1 MTVTVEDVEAQLQLA
16 EDSYWEFKQIEFR
29 ANRPVAPKRDDLA
42 DEIAAFANADGGILV
57 CGVTDDGDAQGL
69 SREQLVALDALIAAA
84 SADSIKP
91 PVSIRTSHRQLSNG
105 KAVLV
110 VEVPKGES
118 QHDSPGGSFVRVAAS
133 KRRMTTDARL
143 RLAERR
149 NQARFLWFDK
159 QPVPNTGFQTLDE
172 ALWKPLLSAEGRLA
186 PETALD
192 KLALLITDDEGALR
206 ATVAGVLLC
215 NRSPERWLPNACIT
229 ATHYRGDDR
238 ASGQFDNQT
247 ITGPLQRQVADAM
260 GFAVRNMR
268 VGAYKDPARMNLP
281 QYSVEALF
289 EALVNAV
296 AHRDYSI
303 RGSRIRLSM
312 FSDRV
317 EINSPG
323 ELANNLTIDS
333 MVSRQATRN
342 EAIASVLGRMPVAG
356 IPGSDNRRFFM
367 ERRGDGVPIIL
378 RQTRALCGTPPEYRV
393 LDDADLFLTIPAA
406 ATEATPAT
414 VTLAVHHDGR
424 PVAGAD
430 LLVLFPDTTYRQG
443 TTDGQGQASVRL
455 YSTNLPMTVFVA
467 ARGFRAHVE
476 REWIP
481 SRGAF
486 AVNLEQHPKGG
497 AMIFPEATGS
507 IPGLGGWLNP
517 VRDPHDRTC
526 LYASNLAINQGQ
538 EQPVH
543 FSPGEELQLTDAE
556 GASMGIRILEVMG
569 RSALIEYRVVR

>member
-1 MTVTVEDVEAQLQLA
+1 MTVAVEDIEAQLRLA

-29 ANRPVAPKRDDLA
+29 ADRPVAPKRDDLA
-42 DEIAAFANADGGILV
+42 DEIAAFANAEGGVLV
-57 CGVTDDGDAQGL
+57 CGVTDGGEPQGL
-69 SREQLVALDALIAAA
+69 SREQLVALDALIAGV

-91 PVSIRTSHRQLSNG
+91 PVSVRTSHRRLSNG

-110 VEVPKGES
+110 IEVPKGES

-143 RLAERR
+143 RLAQRR

-159 QPVPNTGFQTLDE
+159 QPVPNSGFQTLDD

-192 KLALLITDDEGALR
+192 KLALLTTDDNGALR

-215 NRSPERWLPNACIT
+215 SLAPEQWLPNACIT
-229 ATHYRGDDR
+229 ATHYRGEDR
-238 ASGQFDNQT
+238 ASGQFDGRT
-247 ITGPLQRQVADAM
+247 ITGPLQRQVADAVS
-260 GFAVRNMR
+260 FVVRNMR

-281 QYSVEALF
+281 QYSTEAIF

-312 FSDRV
+312 FADRV
-317 EINSPG
+317 EIDSPG
-323 ELANNLTIDS
+323 GLANNLAVDS
-333 MVSRQATRN
+333 MTARQATRN
-342 EAIASVLGRMPVAG
+342 EAIASVLGRLPVAG

-378 RQTRALCGTPPEYRV
+378 RQTRALCGRSPEYRV
-393 LDDADLFLTIPAA
+393 LDDADLVLTIPAA

-414 VTLAVHHDGR
+414 VTLAVHHAGR

-430 LLVLFPDTTYRQG
+430 LLVLYPDTTFRQG
-443 TTDGQGQASVRL
+443 TTDGQGQAAFRL
-455 YSTNLPMTVFVA
+455 YSTSLPMTVFVA
-467 ARGFRAHVE
+467 AAGFRAHVE
-476 REWIP
+476 REWVP
-481 SRGAF
+481 SRGAL
-486 AVNLEQHPKGG
+486 AVDLEPHPGGG
-497 AMIFPEATGS
+497 AVIFTDATGH
-507 IPGLGGWLNP
+507 IPGLGGRLNP

-526 LYASNLAINQGQ
+526 LYAFDLTINEGQ

-543 FSPGEELQLTDAE
+543 FSPGEELRLTDAA
-556 GASMGIRILEVMG
+556 GAGMAVRILEVVG
-569 RSALIEYRVVR
+569 LSALVEYRVVR